1 MIRTVLTST
10 GHKRLQTELA
20 HRKCER
26 ERLIE
31 AIDTGRSA
39 GREINALEQEFT
51 RNQERLEHLERHL
64 ARVEVVD
71 VPHFSGN
78 QIVGFGATVVVKDRT
93 RGATRKWQIVGE
105 LEADAAEGRISI
117 ISPIAREPIGKACGA
132 VVNCQT
138 PGGGARWKFRRFST
152 CSGRSTRAVLVQG
165 VLG

>member
-20 HRKCER
+20 ERRCER
-26 ERLIE
+26 DRLVE
-31 AIDTGRSA
+31 AIDAGRSA
-39 GREINALEQEFT
+39 GREIDTLEQEYT
-51 RNQERLEHLERHL
+51 RNQKRLEHLQRHL
-64 ARVEVVD
+64 AQVEVVD

-93 RGATRKWQIVGE
+93 CGATRKWQIVGE

-117 ISPIAREPIGKACGA
+117 ISPIARELIGKACGS

-138 PGGGARWKFRRFST
+138 PGGGAQLEIQRFST
-152 CSGRSTRAVLVQG
+152 SNGRLSRSC
-165 VLG
+165 